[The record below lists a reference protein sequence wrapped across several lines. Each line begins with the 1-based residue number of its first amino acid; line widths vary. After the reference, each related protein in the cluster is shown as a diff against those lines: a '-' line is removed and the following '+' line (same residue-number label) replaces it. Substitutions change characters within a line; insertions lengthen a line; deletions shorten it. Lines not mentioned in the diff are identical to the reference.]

1 LPRGATQRRCSPAG
15 TVRGAVSRR
24 EDVRTDADLYV
35 VAAAGGEITRLL
47 TRDGKDGESI
57 DPQWSPDGTRISFTT
72 DTRGRQEVAVAS
84 YAGREIGRGDH
95 MAERMHDEGGAASA
109 RDGRAL

>member
-35 VAAAGGEITRLL
+35 VAAAGGEVTRLL

-57 DPQWSPDGTRISFTT
+57 DPQWSPDGARISFTT

-84 YAGREIGRGDH
+84 YAARETSRGDH
-95 MAERMHDEGGAASA
+95 MTERILDEHGAVRPPDGGV
-109 RDGRAL
+109 